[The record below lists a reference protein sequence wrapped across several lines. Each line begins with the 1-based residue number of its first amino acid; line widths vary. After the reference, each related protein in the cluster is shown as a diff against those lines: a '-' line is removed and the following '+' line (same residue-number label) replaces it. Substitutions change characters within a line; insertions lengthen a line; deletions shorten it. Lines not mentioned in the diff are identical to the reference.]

1 MILAGTPLRRGSFTG
16 LVLVAIFGASVLVRL
31 PLLNKPLSH
40 PREWLSATV
49 LRHLQI
55 WHEEGIDRA
64 HFAPITT
71 YPGQANKNINNEALD
86 HKDADGNYFYT
97 SFPPFA
103 YYVPYAIFEALHIY
117 PAVLPLQIFSL
128 ALHFI
133 SGLLIYFIVRPIL
146 QCEELPSYP
155 AMIAFAIYIFC
166 PMTLWLQANVYMSDI
181 FAQVFFIAGIYL
193 LLRWARYWP
202 SDMLSY
208 FLFGIFIFGFV
219 YSEWLGVFF
228 AFSVVVYGWLNRTKP
243 GIKGLQA
250 AAVIGAVSALSLTI
264 WQYSWIS
271 GFHSLWVAA
280 HHRFL
285 LRSGLGGQLDLN
297 LHLWSLL
304 GWLLILTYY
313 LLAYTTDFALLAL
326 WAALTR
332 KGRDLH
338 LSRDTKMALFFGAVL
353 PTLLH
358 HLVFFN
364 FTAAHEFSVLKVAPF
379 IAITAGLLAWRL
391 WETGPGSR
399 MSTVLLRS
407 VVCSSV
413 VLCCLASVFE
423 YRMLTGPS
431 TPAYKEMGDFIAK
444 NSGPD
449 EIVFAE
455 YERSAADS
463 GRPLPQIVL
472 YAHRNIAVWQDETQA
487 RQLARLDGVPNVVVF
502 VINSS
507 ETGVTAVRRMKF

>member
-1 MILAGTPLRRGSFTG
+1 MSSVATPFRNSVFAG
-16 LVLVAIFGASVLVRL
+16 LVLVTIFGASVLVRL

-55 WHEEGIDRA
+55 WHEEGIARA

-86 HKDADGNYFYT
+86 HTDAEGNYFYT

-103 YYVPYAIFEALHIY
+103 YYVPYVIFEMLHIY

-133 SGLLIYFIVRPIL
+133 SGLLIYCIVRLVL
-146 QCEELPSYP
+146 QCVEQPCYP
-155 AMIAFAIYIFC
+155 AVIAFAVYIFC
-166 PMTLWLQANVYMSDI
+166 PVTLWLQANVYMSDI

-193 LLRWARYWP
+193 LVRWARYGP
-202 SDMLSY
+202 TGISSY
-208 FLFGIFIFGFV
+208 VVFGVLVFGFV

-228 AFSVVVYGWLNRTKP
+228 ASSVVVYGWLNRRKS
-243 GIKGLQA
+243 GMKGLLA
-250 AAVIGAVSALSLTI
+250 AAALGAGAALGLTV
-264 WQYSWIS
+264 WQYSGIS
-271 GFHSLWVAA
+271 GFHSFWVASQN
-280 HHRFL
+280 RFL
-285 LRSGLGGQLDLN
+285 LRSGIGAQLDLN

-304 GWLLILTYY
+304 GWLLVLTYY

-326 WAALTR
+326 WAALKNR
-332 KGRDLH
+332 GRDLTV
-338 LSRDTKMALFFGAVL
+338 SRDTKMALFFGAVL
-353 PTLLH
+353 PVLLH

-364 FTAAHEFSVLKVAPF
+364 FTAAHEFSVLKAAPF

-391 WETGPGSR
+391 WESAPCAR
-399 MSTVLLRS
+399 ISTVVLRS
-407 VVCSSV
+407 VVCFSV
-413 VLCCLASVFE
+413 VLCCLASIFE
-423 YRMLTGPS
+423 YRMLAGPS
-431 TPAYKEMGDFIAK
+431 TPAYKEIGDFIAK
-444 NSGPD
+444 NAGPD

-455 YERSAADS
+455 YQRRVQDS

-472 YAHRNIAVWQDETQA
+472 YAHRNVAVWQDENQA
-487 RQLARLDGVPNVVVF
+487 RQLARLNGVPKIVVF
-502 VINSS
+502 EIDSA
-507 ETGVTAVRRMKF
+507 ETAVSAVRRMRF